1 MDFILHIDK
10 HIAEF
15 VATYGTG
22 TYAIIFLIIFCE
34 TGLIVAP
41 FLPGDSLL
49 FAAGSLAALGSLDP
63 HLLFVLITVAAII
76 GDFVNY
82 SIGKFS
88 GEKILA
94 SNSRFI
100 KKENI
105 EKTNKFYEKHGGKT
119 IILARFIPIVRTFA
133 PFVAGTAKMNYRN
146 FLIYNVVGAIL
157 WAGIFVYA
165 GFFFGNI
172 PIVKNNFK
180 YVVLGIIVISVL
192 PIVIELGKSI
202 LRKKAEQQA

>member
-88 GEKILA
+88 GDKILA

-165 GFFFGNI
+165 GYFFGNI

-180 YVVLGIIVISVL
+180 FVVLGIIVISVL
-192 PIVIELGKSI
+192 PILIELSKSI
-202 LRKKAEQQA
+202 LRKKAEQQV

>member
-49 FAAGSLAALGSLDP
+49 FAAGSLAALGSLNP
-63 HLLFVLITVAAII
+63 HLLFLLITIAAII

-88 GEKILA
+88 GDKILA
-94 SNSRFI
+94 KNSRFI

-146 FLIYNVVGAIL
+146 FLVYNVVGAIL

-165 GFFFGNI
+165 GYYFGNI

-180 YVVLGIIVISVL
+180 FVVIGIIIISVL
-192 PIVIELGKSI
+192 PILIELSKSI
-202 LRKKAEQQA
+202 FRKKAEQR

>member
-49 FAAGSLAALGSLDP
+49 FAAGSLAALGSLNP
-63 HLLFVLITVAAII
+63 HLLFLLITIAAII

-88 GEKILA
+88 GDKILA
-94 SNSRFI
+94 KNSRFI

-146 FLIYNVVGAIL
+146 FLVYNVVGAIL

-165 GFFFGNI
+165 GYYFGNI

-180 YVVLGIIVISVL
+180 FVVIGIIVISVL
-192 PIVIELGKSI
+192 PILIELSKSI
-202 LRKKAEQQA
+202 FRKKAEQR

>member
-146 FLIYNVVGAIL
+146 FLVYNVVGAIL

-165 GFFFGNI
+165 GYFFGNI

-180 YVVLGIIVISVL
+180 FVVLGIIVISVL